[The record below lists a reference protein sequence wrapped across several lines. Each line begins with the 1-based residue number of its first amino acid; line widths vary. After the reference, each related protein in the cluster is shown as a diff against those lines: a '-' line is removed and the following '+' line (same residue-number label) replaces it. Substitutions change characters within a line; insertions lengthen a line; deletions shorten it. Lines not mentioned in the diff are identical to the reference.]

1 MKVKNFKFKQIL
13 KLHLLKS
20 RTYEQ
25 AAKKNNSNFLVDIN
39 LTQIINNLKKALQ
52 VIFYYHQADKRI
64 LFIGVPKK
72 LELKINRLT
81 NHVAVPRDFNLQG
94 IISNNFKSSN
104 IKKEAGPNSFLP
116 KLAKKPDL
124 VILFF
129 QEKNIISESYVAKVP
144 LIIFNSDENLNNGG
158 VNNFYDVQGNGGNLT
173 TTYDKNLFCIGLN
186 FLFKSV
192 KRKVRK
198 QNLNTH
204 VPRNY
209 NRNPNSAN
217 RKFS

>member
-1 MKVKNFKFKQIL
+1 MKIKKFKFKQIL

-25 AAKKNNSNFLVDIN
+25 AIKKNNSNFLVDIN

-81 NHVAVPRDFNLQG
+81 NHVAVPHNFNLQG
-94 IISNNFKSSN
+94 IISNNFKSSSV
-104 IKKEAGPNSFLP
+104 KKETGLKSFLP

-124 VILFF
+124 VVLFF
-129 QEKNIISESYVAKVP
+129 HEKNIVSESYFAKVP
-144 LIIFNSDENLNNGG
+144 LIVFNNDENSKNSLF
-158 VNNFYDVQGNGGNLT
+158 NNFYSVQGNGNNLT
-173 TTYDKNLFCIGLN
+173 AIYNKNLFCIGLN
-186 FLFKSV
+186 FLFKTV

-198 QNLNTH
+198 QNSTSFVSKNF
-204 VPRNY
+204 
-209 NRNPNSAN
+209 NSN
-217 RKFS
+217 FKSGGKRFT

>member
-1 MKVKNFKFKQIL
+1 MKIKKFKFKQIL

-25 AAKKNNSNFLVDIN
+25 AVKKNNSNFLVDIN
-39 LTQIINNLKKALQ
+39 LTKIINNLKQALQ

-104 IKKEAGPNSFLP
+104 IKKETGSKSFLP
-116 KLAKKPDL
+116 KLSKKPDL
-124 VILFF
+124 VVLFF
-129 QEKNIISESYVAKVP
+129 HEKNIVSESYFAKVP
-144 LIIFNSDENLNNGG
+144 LIIFNNDENSKDSG
-158 VNNFYDVQGNGGNLT
+158 VNNSYSVQGNGNNLT
-173 TTYDKNLFCIGLN
+173 ATYNKNLFCIGLN
-186 FLFKSV
+186 FLFKTI

-198 QNLNTH
+198 QNPNTS
-204 VPRNY
+204 VSKSS
-209 NRNPNSAN
+209 NSN
-217 RKFS
+217 FK